1 MKGLYKVLPPFA
13 PDYSGVCSVL
23 FELGGLA
30 VVHDAGGC
38 TGNVTGYDEP
48 RWYGNSSATFSSE
61 LREIEAVVGDDE
73 RLLGRIE
80 EAAKDLKRSFIAILG
95 SPAPMVIGTDYRA
108 LANAV
113 SQKTGLPALSF
124 DTNGIRYYDEGAS
137 MAFLELAR
145 QFVKPPSA
153 VREQVV
159 NIIGATPLD
168 LGNERHIQKVISL
181 LLEAGCKKVSCW
193 GMGSTLE
200 DIEEAGRARLNIV
213 VSRSGLEAA
222 RYMQREYEMPYLV
235 GIPVGQV
242 PTHRFSNNV
251 RLLLDSVC
259 DLNRTPNAAY
269 PETNGLKALV
279 IGEQVMGN
287 SIRDCLRME
296 LGVSRV
302 TAATF
307 FGQDDSLT
315 EKGDI
320 FLEHEDDLTLL
331 VKKHHYDFIVGD
343 PLYKELLPAS
353 RSSFIKIPHAAVS
366 SRLYWDNEL
375 DYIGYEGTEFFNLAI
390 KHKDERKIL

>member
-23 FELGGLA
+23 FELGGL
-30 VVHDAGGC
+30 VIVHDAGGC

-73 RLLGRIE
+73 KFLDRIE
-80 EAAKDLKRSFIAILG
+80 EAAKDLKRGFIAILG

-108 LANAV
+108 LAGV
-113 SQKTGLPALSF
+113 ISQRTGLPSLAF

-145 QFVKPPSA
+145 QFVKPPA
-153 VREQVV
+153 LREQVV

-168 LGNERHIQKVISL
+168 IGNERHIKKIASL

-193 GMGSTLE
+193 GLGSTLE
-200 DIEEAGRARLNIV
+200 DIEEAGRAGLNIV
-213 VSRSGLEAA
+213 VSRSGLAAA
-222 RYMQREYEMPYLV
+222 RYLQREYKIPYLT
-235 GIPVGQV
+235 GLPVGKASTCHFIKGV
-242 PTHRFSNNV
+242 RF
-251 RLLLDSVC
+251 LFDYDY
-259 DLNRTPNAAY
+259 DLNGPSNTAHPG
-269 PETNGLKALV
+269 TNDPTALV
-279 IGEQVMGN
+279 IGEQVISN
-287 SIRDCLRME
+287 SIRDCLRMDF
-296 LGVSRV
+296 GVNRV
-302 TAATF
+302 TVASF
-307 FGQDDSLT
+307 FGLDKSLT

-320 FLEHEDDLTLL
+320 FLGHENDLTIL

-343 PLYKELLPAS
+343 PLYKELLSAGGH
-353 RSSFIKIPHAAVS
+353 SFIEIPHVAVS
-366 SRLYWDNEL
+366 SRLYWDNDL
-375 DYIGYEGTEFFNLAI
+375 DYIGYEGTEFFKQAI